1 MIILGY
7 NVIDAN
13 NSGNNTNGENNE
25 GGGGGSSPLTWDYSN
40 SKDAASLAIS
50 NVHAQNDFAIV
61 GQKAF
66 DGIIKTDMHSVIQE
80 VFEKKP
86 VQSLFSSLQG
96 EGVFK
101 GLAVVDK
108 VGKVLGIASAAES
121 LIKVGVDLYDDGDV
135 NVADAAVSVGSLFLK
150 SNIVGF
156 AVSGGWMLIKGE
168 FEDN

>member
-1 MIILGY
+1 
-7 NVIDAN
+7 
-13 NSGNNTNGENNE
+13 
-25 GGGGGSSPLTWDYSN
+25 
-40 SKDAASLAIS
+40 LAIS
-50 NVHAQNDFAIV
+50 HVQSWNDFAIV
-61 GQKAF
+61 GQRAF
-66 DGIIKTDMHSVIQE
+66 DGTIRTDLRSVVQE
-80 VFEKKP
+80 IFETKP

-121 LIKVGVDLYDDGDV
+121 LYKVGKDLAADGDIDNWLDV
-135 NVADAAVSVGSLFLK
+135 TDATVSVGSLFLK

-168 FEDN
+168 IEDN